1 MKILH
6 ALLGTRW
13 AAICW
18 TILILIAMCIPGN
31 MIPQEQKFFVPD
43 FDKLVHAVLFGT
55 FVWLWCL
62 YIHKKLVPGKK
73 MARLFFYVFLGA
85 ALYGFGTELLQKYV
99 IPMRD
104 YDNADIIAD
113 MTGAAIAYGIC
124 NIRLL
129 F

>member
-1 MKILH
+1 MKGLRNII
-6 ALLGTRW
+6 GTRW

-18 TILILIAMCIPGN
+18 TGLILVLISIPGN

-43 FDKLVHAVLFGT
+43 FDKLIHAVLFGT
-55 FVWLWCL
+55 LVWLWCH
-62 YIHKKLVPGKK
+62 YYHRKWIAGKKL
-73 MARLFFYVFLGA
+73 ARQFFYVFLAA
-85 ALYGFGTELLQKYV
+85 ALYGFGTEILQKYF

-104 YDNADIIAD
+104 YDNVDIIAD
-113 MTGAAIAYGIC
+113 LTGAAIAYGIC